1 MKETSEVVADYA
13 IKPLI
18 VPRTVKTYVNFYV
31 DVGVIDRIKLLIL
44 PVRQYQVSSFYTV
57 AFPSPFRCRNGKD
70 SLFTADAFDRNLGE
84 VSVNNT
90 IL

>member
-44 PVRQYQVSSFYTV
+44 PRETISGFLILHCRISVTVSM
-57 AFPSPFRCRNGKD
+57 
-70 SLFTADAFDRNLGE
+70 
-84 VSVNNT
+84 
-90 IL
+90 